1 MPNWVFNHLTI
12 EGDAEQIQKV
22 KAQLNAPIT
31 KHYKDKDEEKP
42 TTYSNPIFSFWNII
56 APPDDKL
63 DEYFET
69 HGYSPEKGNTGQGEF
84 NWYNFNNREWG
95 TKWDVAVA
103 DNQEYSETSLED
115 DEPTHLRYRFDTAW
129 SPPTPAI
136 EKLSEQYPEL
146 TITLS
151 YEEESEWGGEI
162 EYLAGVEISVDE
174 YDSPESHKDYV
185 DRDRE
190 DSCRCQN
197 ESEQDYW
204 YDDCPGKK
212 IKPIEIYAVK
222 EIEIIGSKDL
232 TKESQ

>member
-1 MPNWVFNHLTI
+1 MPNWVFNHVFI
-12 EGDAEQIQKV
+12 EGEPDQIQKV
-22 KAQLNAPIT
+22 KDQLNAPIT

-42 TTYSNPIFSFWNII
+42 TIYSNPIFSFWNII

-69 HGYSPEKGNTGQGEF
+69 HGYSPDKGNTGQGEF

-95 TKWDVAVA
+95 TKWDIGVA
-103 DNQEYSETSLED
+103 DDVKYSETELQEESDTSL
-115 DEPTHLRYRFDTAW
+115 HYRFDTAW

-136 EKLSEQYPEL
+136 QELSKQYPEL
-146 TITLS
+146 KITLS

-162 EYLAGVEISVDE
+162 EYLAGEEVSVDE
-174 YDSPESHKDYV
+174 YDSPDSHKDYV

-197 ESEQDYW
+197 EGEQEYW

-212 IKPIEIYAVK
+212 GKAIILK
-222 EIEIIGSKDL
+222 EIKEMEIVK
-232 TKESQ
+232 

>member
-22 KAQLNAPIT
+22 KAQLNKPIT
-31 KHYKDKDEEKP
+31 KHYKDKPDDEP
-42 TTYSNPIFSFWNII
+42 VTYSNPIFSFWNIV

-69 HGYSPEKGNTGQGEF
+69 HGYSPEKGKTGETPM

-95 TKWDVAVA
+95 TKWDCAVS
-103 DNQEYSETSLED
+103 DNQKYSDTSLED

-151 YEEESEWGGEI
+151 YEEEGGWGGEI
-162 EYLAGVEISVDE
+162 EYLGGVETIIKE
-174 YDSPESHKDYV
+174 YAEPNSHKDYV
-185 DRDRE
+185 DRDQE
-190 DSCRCQN
+190 DSCQCSRSDDQ
-197 ESEQDYW
+197 EDW

-212 IKPIEIYAVK
+212 GKPIFLGVAEDAKIV
-222 EIEIIGSKDL
+222 S
-232 TKESQ
+232 

>member
-22 KAQLNAPIT
+22 KAQLNKPIT
-31 KHYKDKDEEKP
+31 KHYKDRDDEKE

-69 HGYSPEKGNTGQGEF
+69 HGYSPEKGKTGETHF

-95 TKWDVAVA
+95 TKWDCAVA
-103 DNQEYSETSLED
+103 DNQEYSDTSLE
-115 DEPTHLRYRFDTAW
+115 EEHPTSLRYRFDTAW
-129 SPPTPAI
+129 SPPIPAI
-136 EKLSEQYPEL
+136 EKLAIQYPEL

-162 EYLAGVEISVDE
+162 EFQGEISTTISE
-174 YDSPESHKDYV
+174 YESPNSHKDYV

-190 DSCRCQN
+190 DSCQCSRYDD
-197 ESEQDYW
+197 QDEW

-212 IKPIEIYAVK
+212 TKPIILSVIK
-222 EIEIIGSKDL
+222 DTKIIS
-232 TKESQ
+232 

>member
-69 HGYSPEKGNTGQGEF
+69 HGYSPEKGKTGETPM

-95 TKWDVAVA
+95 TKWDVAVS
-103 DNQEYSETSLED
+103 DEQKYSDTSLEE
-115 DEPTHLRYRFDTAW
+115 DEPTLLRYRFDTAW

-136 EKLSEQYPEL
+136 EKLSTQYPEL

-151 YEEESEWGGEI
+151 YEEESGWGGEI
-162 EYLAGVEISVDE
+162 EYVDGIETILKE
-174 YDSPESHKDYV
+174 YAEPNSHKDYV
-185 DRDRE
+185 DRDQE
-190 DSCRCQN
+190 DSCECARSDDQ
-197 ESEQDYW
+197 SDW

-212 IKPIEIYAVK
+212 QKPIVL
-222 EIEIIGSKDL
+222 GVMKDTKILSDKSL
-232 TKESQ
+232 TKKK